1 MVEDIATPILKGLLI
16 FNGDDDCEERKVLRK
31 RANKGVHDVSLLKGP
46 TEVRVLKFVTPP
58 SQGPRWHTPA
68 SIPVQSKARA
78 KMSLQM
84 LPKTLGAATGGHS
97 LNLAPIF
104 SPQCVDDYLSEATWG
119 RYTVD
124 IRLSLA

>member
-58 SQGPRWHTPA
+58 SQGPRWQRHIPA
-68 SIPVQSKARA
+68 HACLYSRPIKSK
-78 KMSLQM
+78 S
-84 LPKTLGAATGGHS
+84 
-97 LNLAPIF
+97 
-104 SPQCVDDYLSEATWG
+104 
-119 RYTVD
+119 
-124 IRLSLA
+124 